1 MRYFATVFLLMIILL
16 VELKT
21 ASISWKTSRKKHYG
35 WEEVINEQSPTNFYR
50 HQMLMNNGGMIKDQ
64 ISDRVESIIE
74 PASTTVKENKSLILN
89 NFLNGIRNQQIDL
102 LDENASESSERD
114 SKEIMEMAEVY
125 FRPLSRYRDLQQRR
139 KNQTE
144 SKNQN
149 ESASEKRYTLLSKS
163 PEYCLPA
170 KGGII
175 CFYKV

>member
-1 MRYFATVFLLMIILL
+1 MITLL

-21 ASISWKTSRKKHYG
+21 ANIIWKTSLKENHN
-35 WEEVINEQSPTNFYR
+35 WENVINEQSPMNFYR
-50 HQMLMNNGGMIKDQ
+50 NRMLMNYGGIVKDE
-64 ISDRVESIIE
+64 IFDRVKSIIE
-74 PASTTVKENKSLILN
+74 PASPPAKENKSLILN
-89 NFLNGIRNQQIDL
+89 KFFNGIKNQQIDL
-102 LDENASESSERD
+102 LDENASKNSERD

-125 FRPLSRYRDLQQRR
+125 LRPLSRYRDLQQRK

-149 ESASEKRYTLLSKS
+149 ESASEKRYKLLSKS